1 MGIFFFYNLPMVY
14 EQNGGEGLQLDS
26 APDVSSGFWYFGAR
40 LCPFAHRAWWS
51 AFEKGI
57 NEEFKYVHI
66 DLGESKPAWYKE
78 SINRLGTVPFVMD
91 DGKAIYESLL
101 VVTYFEEK
109 YPDKGTSLLPACPA
123 DKATVRLIST
133 RFEVGA
139 FYGLLKAQDD
149 ETKDS
154 MKKKIG
160 ETLENF
166 NTDLHAFVPNPSG
179 PYLCG
184 EFSLADI
191 AIMPFI
197 DRFSSTLK
205 HYRDFD
211 LDLQKYDRI
220 HSAFEA
226 CKTRDA
232 FKKSSQPPEFYIQVY
247 DSYAN
252 P

>member
-1 MGIFFFYNLPMVY
+1 
-14 EQNGGEGLQLDS
+14 
-26 APDVSSGFWYFGAR
+26 
-40 LCPFAHRAWWS
+40 
-51 AFEKGI
+51 
-57 NEEFKYVHI
+57 
-66 DLGESKPAWYKE
+66 
-78 SINRLGTVPFVMD
+78 MD

-166 NTDLHAFVPNPSG
+166 NNDLHAFVPNPSG

-197 DRFSSTLK
+197 DRFSGVLP
-205 HYRDFD
+205 YFCDFQ
-211 LDLQKYDRI
+211 LEISKYDRLN
-220 HSAFEA
+220 SAWEA
-226 CKTRDA
+226 VQQRPA
-232 FKKSSQPPEFYIQVY
+232 FQKSQQS
-247 DSYAN
+247 
-252 P
+252 